1 MNSLKEFKKKFPEHM
16 FAIMPMNILTDN
28 TISNIALRIY
38 GMISN
43 MATSLGACCAKNE
56 YFANA
61 LNIEKHSA
69 SRCISELKAR
79 NLIEIRFDNGNQRR
93 IMLPFK
99 ATFQTNANVIPEP
112 EEEITPAVL
121 EIVDEIN
128 ARQKEKYP
136 GYDPTDSAKHSA
148 YGVIMNEV
156 ILILAKSVFDSE
168 FVGIKLAG
176 RVITEDL
183 LKNLVKVFD
192 VGNARKLVSHLV
204 ESEDDV
210 IDLQRY
216 ILTSLINAHKKELDE
231 LENQI

>member
-1 MNSLKEFKKKFPEHM
+1 MKSLKDFKPRIPERM
-16 FAIMPMNILTDN
+16 FSVMPMKILIDN
-28 TISNIALRIY
+28 TISNNALRIY

-43 MATSLGACCAKNE
+43 MATSLGACYAKNE
-56 YFANA
+56 YFSKS
-61 LNIEKHSA
+61 LDVDVRTV
-69 SRCISELKAR
+69 SRSITELKDR
-79 NLIEIRFDNGNQRR
+79 KLIEVTYDYMNRR
-93 IMLPFK
+93 TIVLPFK
-99 ATFQTNANVIPEP
+99 ATFQTNANVIPEL
-112 EEEITPAVL
+112 EEEITPGVL

-136 GYDPTDSAKHSA
+136 GYDPTENAKRSS

-156 ILILAKSVFDSE
+156 ILILAKSTFDSE
-168 FVGIKLAG
+168 FVGIKLG
-176 RVITEDL
+176 GHLVTEVL

-204 ESEDDV
+204 DSEDDV